1 MSFGEKILFF
11 FSFLGA
17 FNALVLGVYFIF
29 FTAKKHLSNYLL
41 GALLVVLSIR
51 IGKSVVYFFDS
62 SLPRIYLQLGLTAC
76 LFIGPFLYFF
86 IKAEAKKIKRLPGLW
101 LWQLVGWLVLIVVIG
116 TIYPYEYFAS
126 LWWNYIIPLIYFQ
139 WGIYIVFS
147 AFLLVP
153 IVKRLFHK
161 EELKTFEKW
170 ILTIYGGV
178 LILFT
183 SYVWA
188 ILNITKGSYIGA
200 AVFFSLILYLVVFT
214 LLYRKKTNDLSA
226 FSVQKYAD
234 KKLDDEEVKQII
246 SRLTKVMTEKE
257 LFKNPNL
264 KVSDLAK
271 AINISGH
278 QLSQILNESID
289 KNFTLFINEY
299 RINEACKLLLSNTN
313 LTIEAVADEVGF
325 NAKSTF
331 FAAFKKMK
339 GATPGVYQQLNT
351 PDL

>member
-1 MSFGEKILFF
+1 MSFGEKVLFF

-17 FNALVLGVYFIF
+17 FNAFILGIYFIF
-29 FTAKKHLSNYLL
+29 FSAKKHLSNYLL
-41 GALLVVLSIR
+41 GALLIVLSIR
-51 IGKSVVYFFDS
+51 IGKSVVYFFDN

-86 IKAEAKKIKRLPGLW
+86 IKSEARKIKTLPSVW
-101 LWQLVGWLVLIVVIG
+101 LWQLVGWFILIIVIG
-116 TIYPYEYFAS
+116 TIYPYEYAAA
-126 LWWNYIIPLIYFQ
+126 LWWNYIIPFIYFQ

-147 AFLLVP
+147 MLLLLP

-170 ILTIYGGV
+170 ILTIFSGV
-178 LILFT
+178 LILFA

-200 AVFFSLILYLVVFT
+200 AVFFSSILYLVIFT
-214 LLYRKKTNDLSA
+214 LLYRKKTNDLST
-226 FSVQKYAD
+226 FSAQKYAD
-234 KKLDDEEVKQII
+234 KTLDDEDVKQII
-246 SRLTKVMTEKE
+246 SKLTKVMTEQE

-271 AINISGH
+271 AINISAH

-299 RINEACKLLLSNTN
+299 RINEACKLLLSKTN
-313 LTIEAVADEVGF
+313 LTVEAVADEVGF

-339 GATPGVYQQLNT
+339 GSTPSVYQQLNT

>member
-1 MSFGEKILFF
+1 MSFGEKVLFF

-17 FNALVLGVYFIF
+17 FNAFILGVYFIF
-29 FTAKKHLSNYLL
+29 FTTKKYLSNYLL

-51 IGKSVVYFFDS
+51 IGKSVVYFFDT

-86 IKAEAKKIKRLPGLW
+86 IKSEVRKIKKFPSLW
-101 LWQLVGWLVLIVVIG
+101 LWQLIGWLVLIIIIG
-116 TIYPYEYFAS
+116 TIYPYEYFAPV
-126 LWWNYIIPLIYFQ
+126 WWNYIIPLIYFQ
-139 WGIYIVFS
+139 WGIYITFS
-147 AFLLVP
+147 VLLLLP
-153 IVKRLFHK
+153 ILKRWWRK
-161 EELKTFEKW
+161 DELKAFEKW
-170 ILTIYGGV
+170 ILTICTGV
-178 LILFT
+178 LMLFV

-200 AVFFSLILYLVVFT
+200 AVLFSSILYLMVFT
-214 LLYRKKTNDLSA
+214 LLYRKKTNDLST
-226 FSVQKYAD
+226 FSIQKYAD

-246 SRLTKVMTEKE
+246 SKLTNIMIAQE

-271 AINISGH
+271 AINIPGH

-299 RINEACKLLLSNTN
+299 RINEACKLLLSNSN
-313 LTIEAVADEVGF
+313 LTVEAIADEVGF

-339 GATPGVYQQLNT
+339 GVTPSVFQQLNT